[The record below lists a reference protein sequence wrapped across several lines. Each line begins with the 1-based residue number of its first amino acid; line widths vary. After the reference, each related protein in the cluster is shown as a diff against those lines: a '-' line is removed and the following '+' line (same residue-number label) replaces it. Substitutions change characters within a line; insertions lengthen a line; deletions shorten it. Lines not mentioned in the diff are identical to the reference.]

1 VDKSQHGPLL
11 MLAGGGLMAI
21 STFINWRNDEAG
33 LGNALFGLLGLL
45 TLVFALAI
53 IAVGAIRLADSD
65 LKLPQSVA
73 GFSVEQLVTIMAVAV
88 LVPTFGSL
96 SGERVNGGLHLA
108 WLGAALAAAG
118 GLLAARNSESMTTT
132 RQI

>member
-1 VDKSQHGPLL
+1 
-11 MLAGGGLMAI
+11 MAI
-21 STFINWRNDEAG
+21 STFVNWRNDEAG

-53 IAVGAIRLADSD
+53 IAVGAIRLADTD

-73 GFSVEQLVTIMAVAV
+73 GFSVEQLVTILAIAV

-96 SGERVNGGLHLA
+96 SGEERVNGGLHLA

-118 GLLAARNSESMTTT
+118 GLLAARNSETATTT